1 MAVAQLQE
9 QPPGAVKCFCLFWR
23 CWCSLGISIQPLLH
37 PAPLFSQHCSPN
49 GHHSGS
55 GPPALGK
62 DPSSSSSSSSPSCP
76 FPVAVLQMVG
86 AIPVVTVAPELRS
99 EVANLQ
105 VKCYFFLAAEVKG
118 SNLSLMKTPDPGLLG
133 LGGKSGSSAECFG
146 SQFLWEGLSDWWLR
160 LKQSLEEV
168 IRVILSRSPQL
179 WRGVTSP
186 SPAATPSPF
195 CVN

>member
-1 MAVAQLQE
+1 M
-9 QPPGAVKCFCLFWR
+9 KCFCLFWR
-23 CWCSLGISIQPLLH
+23 CWCSLGISIQPLSFPSTAVPMVIIQGL
-37 PAPLFSQHCSPN
+37 PLLPWVRTPL
-49 GHHSGS
+49 
-55 GPPALGK
+55 PPLLPPPLLALFQWQF
-62 DPSSSSSSSSPSCP
+62 CRWWE
-76 FPVAVLQMVG
+76 Q
-86 AIPVVTVAPELRS
+86 IPVVTVAPELRS

-160 LKQSLEEV
+160 LKDKQSLEEV

-179 WRGVTSP
+179 WQGVTSP